1 MTAGA
6 NPDTKLAL
14 FEAERA
20 LNCFVFHSNPR
31 WKIYCVF
38 VGILDGWLTKV
49 KSLVP
54 IDESFLIGKIYH
66 NYVIDL

>member
-1 MTAGA
+1 MTAGT

-31 WKIYCVF
+31 VEDLLLF
-38 VGILDGWLTKV
+38 VGILDDRLALV
-49 KSLVP
+49 KLLVP
-54 IDESFLIGKIYH
+54 IDDCYLIVIVYH
-66 NYVIDL
+66 S

>member
-1 MTAGA
+1 MTAGT

-31 WKIYCVF
+31 VEDLLRVCK
-38 VGILDGWLTKV
+38 DSRWLA
-49 KSLVP
+49 
-54 IDESFLIGKIYH
+54 D
-66 NYVIDL
+66 

>member
-1 MTAGA
+1 MTAGT

-31 WKIYCVF
+31 VEDLLRVCKDSRW
-38 VGILDGWLTKV
+38 LLTKV

-54 IDESFLIGKIYH
+54 IDESFLIGEIYH